1 MRKEKRTE
9 KIKQKEMLLKF
20 VSTKKWIKWNVLE
33 NTYSEV
39 DKSVKSYQKN

>member
-20 VSTKKWIKWNVLE
+20 VSTKKWRKWNVLE
-33 NTYSEV
+33 NTVPTHKWIS
-39 DKSVKSYQKN
+39 Q